1 MGEAIDALG
10 INGPQLLAQMANFIV
25 LLVVLRFTL
34 YKPILNMLDD
44 RKARIAEGL
53 GAADK
58 ARDEATAAQE
68 RIEEQIQ
75 QARQD
80 GQEVVANAQQI
91 AARIQQDAREQAE
104 RDRESFAER
113 ARQEIQLE
121 RDRAVSDLRAE
132 FADITVSAAEKVI
145 GESIDAGA
153 HQRPVDDALTREQQP
168 KGERAKDLVHPVGR
182 DKHQHEKPQSRRL
195 GDLCHVEGDG
205 IADDEIED
213 RNHDRHPD
221 RQRERLQVRRV
232 P

>member
-58 ARDEATAAQE
+58 AREEATAAQE

-75 QARQD
+75 QARQE
-80 GQEVVANAQQI
+80 GQEAVANAQQI

-104 RDRESFAER
+104 RDPRLNIIRSFVL
-113 ARQEIQLE
+113 I
-121 RDRAVSDLRAE
+121 
-132 FADITVSAAEKVI
+132 F
-145 GESIDAGA
+145 
-153 HQRPVDDALTREQQP
+153 
-168 KGERAKDLVHPVGR
+168 
-182 DKHQHEKPQSRRL
+182 
-195 GDLCHVEGDG
+195 
-205 IADDEIED
+205 
-213 RNHDRHPD
+213 
-221 RQRERLQVRRV
+221 
-232 P
+232 